1 MKVQKQLG
9 IGALAC
15 ALVWQLTSGTMI
27 FAADSTL
34 TLSSQETITSGATL
48 KNYVW
53 TTTRSGKGVSVN
65 ANVIEVDLTNP
76 NVKIDAMA
84 GTKNQFTKNQSVL
97 GMVKDTGAVAGVNG
111 DFFNTQA
118 EGVPEGAQI
127 TNGQVMSTPA
137 KISGLYSLAITKDN
151 KPIIDIFDFQGKVTA
166 KDGTSFDLG
175 GVNKTYYWDDN
186 GVAMIA
192 DGLFLYTSAW
202 AMNQRAVDGTHV
214 PTEALVV
221 NGIVKEIA
229 IDTNVKMIAPA
240 DGYIL
245 RGSGLARDFIV
256 NHLKV
261 GDPITTKYDMI
272 PHDLSKTYDWK
283 NFKMMIG
290 GSTLL
295 VDEAKPS
302 YFTRNIGDFS
312 GYSPRSRTAVGY
324 SKDNKTV
331 YIITSDNS
339 GSSKGMTLP
348 ELQQFMIQAG
358 VWRGM
363 VLDGGGSTQLVSRPL
378 GDFDPKLTNNTEN
391 GNQRAVANG
400 LGVYS
405 TAPQGEL
412 KGLILQGQK
421 VLFVGESSAY
431 QFKAYD
437 DYYNPISVTSVV
449 PQWSSTMTNG
459 TFKDNVFT
467 ATQPGKSQLVAKSG
481 KGTATMDVEVVGR
494 DQIQS
499 MKFSAGSFSLTEG
512 GDFKLPLSVTTK
524 SGVTRDLPPNSAQ
537 WELSGVKGS
546 INDGILHVDSTAGS
560 QTAQVIARYDGF
572 SSMVT
577 LPIGQEKVWYDL
589 DHNAVMTTSDKY
601 PAEVVSN
608 VNIGKEASGNKTLD
622 ITYDFTKGSGT
633 KAAYARFDGAYGTP
647 VAGEPDFISAKVLGD
662 GSFNWVR
669 AEVIDAD
676 GNSNLVSFTENMNWT
691 GWRKVTADV
700 SNLKFPIKI
709 KSVYVAN
716 PANGQDER
724 AMKGKVSIDDI
735 SFIYKGQMPTLPKNS
750 IKLTVN
756 NKNATLNDKSMTLEQ
771 APTIVNGNTLVPI
784 RFVTEALGGNV
795 KWNDQERKVTVIRGD
810 KLIDLW
816 IDNPDLLVNGDRV
829 TAEVAPKIMNNVTMV
844 PLRLISEK
852 LGFKV
857 GWEPIKQGITLE

>member
-15 ALVWQLTSGTMI
+15 ALVWQLTTGTMV

-34 TLSSQETITSGATL
+34 TLGSQETITSGAIL

-53 TTTRSGKGVSVN
+53 TTTRSGKDVSVN

-186 GVAMIA
+186 DVAMIA

-214 PTEALVV
+214 PSEVLVV
-221 NGIVKEIA
+221 NGIVKQIA
-229 IDTNVKMIAPA
+229 VDTNIKMIAPA

-272 PHDLSKTYDWK
+272 PHDLSQTYDWK

-378 GDFDPKLTNNTEN
+378 GDFDPKLMNKTEN

-449 PQWSSTMTNG
+449 PQWSSTSTNG

-467 ATQPGKSQLVAKSG
+467 AAQPGKSQLVAKSG

-512 GDFKLPLSVTTK
+512 GDFKLPISVTTK

-546 INDGILHVDSTAGS
+546 IQDGILHVDSTAGS
-560 QTAQVIARYDGF
+560 QSAQVIARYDGF

-589 DHNAVMTTSDKY
+589 DHNAVMTTGDKY
-601 PAEVVSN
+601 PAEVVST

-622 ITYDFTKGSGT
+622 ITYDFTKGTGT
-633 KAAYARFDGAYGTP
+633 KAAYARFDGVYGTP
-647 VAGEPDFISAKVLGD
+647 VAGEPDLISAKVLGD

-700 SNLKFPIKI
+700 SNLKFPIKM

-735 SFIYKGQMPTLPKNS
+735 SFIYKGQMPTLPKNA

-756 NKNATLNDKSMTLEQ
+756 NKNAALNDKSMTLEQ

-784 RFVTEALGGNV
+784 RFVTEALGGSV

-829 TAEVAPKIMNNVTMV
+829 TAEVAPKIMSNVTMV
-844 PLRLISEK
+844 PLRIISER

-857 GWEPIKQGITLE
+857 GWDPVKQGITIE

>member
-9 IGALAC
+9 MGALAC
-15 ALVWQLTSGTMI
+15 ALVWQLTVGTTV
-27 FAADSTL
+27 FAADSVL
-34 TLSSQETITSGATL
+34 TLGSQEAITSGAIL

-53 TTTRSGKGVSVN
+53 TTTRSNKDVSVN

-127 TNGQVMSTPA
+127 TNGQVMATPA
-137 KISGLYSLAITKDN
+137 KISGLYSFAITKDN
-151 KPIIDIFDFQGKVTA
+151 QPIIDIFDFQGTVKA
-166 KDGTSFDLG
+166 KDGTTFDLG

-186 GVAMIA
+186 DVAMIA

-202 AMNQRAVDGTHV
+202 AMDQRAVDGTHV
-214 PTEALVV
+214 PTEALVQ
-221 NGIVKEIA
+221 NGIVKEITV
-229 IDTNVKMIAPA
+229 DTNIKKIAPA

-272 PHDLSKTYDWK
+272 PHDPSKKYDWK
-283 NFKMMIG
+283 TFKTLIG

-302 YFTRNIGDFS
+302 YFTRNIADFS
-312 GYSPRSRTAVGY
+312 GYTPRSRTAIGY
-324 SKDNKTV
+324 SKDMKTA

-363 VLDGGGSTQLVSRPL
+363 VLDGGGSTQMVSRPL
-378 GDFDPKLTNNTEN
+378 GEFDPKLTNQTEN

-400 LGVYS
+400 VGVYS
-405 TAPQGEL
+405 TAPKGEL
-412 KGLILQGQK
+412 KGLILKGQK
-421 VLFVGESSAY
+421 VLFINESSTY

-437 DYYNPISVTSVV
+437 DYYNPITVDSIV
-449 PQWSSTMTNG
+449 PQWSSSTTNG
-459 TFKDNVFT
+459 SFKDNVFT
-467 ATQPGKSQLVAKSG
+467 ATQPGKTQIVAKSG
-481 KGTATMDVEVVGR
+481 KGSATMDVEVVGR
-494 DQIQS
+494 DQISS
-499 MKFSAGSFSLTEG
+499 MKFNTGSFSVTEG
-512 GDFKLPLSVTTK
+512 GDFRLPISVTTK
-524 SGVTRDLPPNSAQ
+524 SGVTRDLPPASAQ
-537 WELSGVKGS
+537 YEVSGIKGS
-546 INDGILHVDSTAGS
+546 VQDGFLHVDSTAGS
-560 QTAQVIARYDGF
+560 QVAQVIARYDGY
-572 SSMVT
+572 STMVT
-577 LPIGQEKVWYDL
+577 LPVGQEKVWYDL
-589 DHNAVMTTSDKY
+589 DHSSVLTTGDKY

-608 VNIGKEASGNKTLD
+608 VVIGKEANGNKTLD
-622 ITYDFTKGSGT
+622 ISYDFTKGTGT
-633 KAAYARFDGAYGTP
+633 KAAYARFDGANGTQIG
-647 VAGEPDFISAKVLGD
+647 GEPQVITAKVFGD

-669 AEVIDAD
+669 AEFIDAD
-676 GNSNLVSFTENMNWT
+676 GKSQLRSLTENTNWT
-691 GWRKVTADV
+691 GWRKVTADI
-700 SNLKFPIKI
+700 SDMKFPVKL

-724 AMKGKVSIDDI
+724 APKGKISIDDI
-735 SFIYKGQMPTLPKNS
+735 SFIYKGQVAALPKNS
-750 IKLTVN
+750 VKLTVN
-756 NKNATLNDKSMTLEQ
+756 KKQASLNNQSMTLEQ
-771 APTIVNGNTLVPI
+771 APTIINGNTLVPV

-795 KWNDQERKVTVIRGD
+795 KWDDKERKVTVIRGD

-816 IDNPDLLVNGDRV
+816 IDNPDLLVNGERV

-844 PLRLISEK
+844 PLRLISER

-857 GWEPIKQGITLE
+857 GWEPQNQGITLE